1 MSNAVVPQSNIDPLQ
16 LCDRLA
22 KVYDSPN
29 VSDRRKEMVKSA
41 AEMIVSVLDNQANAG
56 SGHVLD
62 PVLLQSFYR
71 AIQTLANDLESPNL
85 SRFRAVAAAITPRE
99 RINAWKLKKAYSAL
113 KLPKPKVQSQNTVSR
128 SAALTTVEHT
138 ATAMAIIG
146 ETAPILSPMKAVA
159 MGLTKIVEL
168 AKTAEGNKEEAA
180 RLGEHAEAMKKRIVE
195 RMKSLPRE
203 ISATLEKDC
212 QTLKS
217 ALDDIE
223 VKLGGMQPRQQSYRH
238 LLKDMFFAKDR
249 KDNLTQLR
257 GQLNEAF
264 QSFLLYELNCL
275 SAITVAQD

>member
-22 KVYDSPN
+22 KVYESPN

-41 AEMIVSVLDNQANAG
+41 AEMIVSVLENQVNPG

-62 PVLLQSFYR
+62 PALLQSFYR
-71 AIQTLANDLESPNL
+71 AVQTLSNDLESP
-85 SRFRAVAAAITPRE
+85 SRFRAIAAAATPRE

-146 ETAPILSPMKAVA
+146 DTAPILSPMKAVA

-180 RLGEHAEAMKKRIVE
+180 RLGEHAEAMKKRIIE
-195 RMKSLPRE
+195 RMKGLPRE

-264 QSFLLYELNCL
+264 QSFLLLKIKGTTNP
-275 SAITVAQD
+275 